1 LVPTG
6 VDVAEGRCLGV
17 HQPLRL
23 LHQRQ
28 QPHTEDSGAEGLLG
42 ERGISVNHQRV
53 SHMWRDFDM
62 RCTAPQLSTGPNGR
76 PYQRAG
82 FCGQVRRGAFAAR
95 GAARLPGAIA
105 RAHEQ
110 SLGAKDRCPLLWM
123 WQEGDA
129 WACVDLCVYYTS
141 GSNPTP

>member
-1 LVPTG
+1 M
-6 VDVAEGRCLGV
+6 
-17 HQPLRL
+17 
-23 LHQRQ
+23 
-28 QPHTEDSGAEGLLG
+28 DSGAEGLLG